1 MLSRFRQPEFFARPF
16 KPRCGLLCPRPMF
29 SGCLCMFNKGSLK
42 IILPAMPN
50 TFSGCLTQSYEAAR
64 KLCGDSLV
72 YGW

>member
-1 MLSRFRQPEFFARPF
+1 
-16 KPRCGLLCPRPMF
+16 
-29 SGCLCMFNKGSLK
+29 MFNKGSLK
-42 IILPAMPN
+42 TILPAMPN